1 MNKIKY
7 IGVIL
12 LVFFLSLNAFS
23 QTEHIILWDVTYS
36 MKGCCADGKVV
47 TAESIWEETKDKII
61 QQIENISA
69 NGRTSIYILPFQNPS
84 DNPAK
89 LDWKVV
95 SNINN
100 VKKTELKKWVREFE
114 FDFDGVKKRSTNVCE
129 ALNTAYDKIDSFS
142 NSKQIILALYTDGM
156 QTKKEEL
163 RNCEYDYRTCLNE
176 QVGRFCD
183 LCDELDRN
191 RLYVLKLK
199 DYTSNIKINCDCVI
213 EVETPPIPTYRSK
226 PHTSNQYFLEE
237 NIVGEKLIIFD
248 DVLGNMPVDL
258 LVTAVSSNPNI
269 IINKNVNVNEN
280 GDFTIVFQKVTVGE
294 NQREFTKISFKGA
307 SDDNV
312 EITIEPLSVEIE
324 NVMKSTVVIQEI
336 KIK

>member
-12 LVFFLSLNAFS
+12 LVFFLTLNVFS

-36 MKGCCADGKVV
+36 MQGCCTDGNVIAD
-47 TAESIWEETKDKII
+47 ESIWEETKDKII

-100 VKKTELKKWVREFE
+100 LKKTELKKWVREFE
-114 FDFDGVKKRSTNVCE
+114 FDFTVDGKSTNVCE
-129 ALNTAYDKIDSFS
+129 ALNMAYDKIDSFLDS
-142 NSKQIILALYTDGM
+142 EQIVLALYTDGM
-156 QTKKEEL
+156 QSPKKHL
-163 RNCEYDYRTCLNE
+163 NNCEYDYRTCLNE

-199 DYTSNIKINCDCVI
+199 DYRSNININCNCVI

-237 NIVGEKLIIFD
+237 NIVGEQLIIFD
-248 DVLGNMPVDL
+248 DVLGDMPVDL
-258 LVTAVSSNPNI
+258 LVTAVSSNSNI
-269 IINKNVNVNEN
+269 IINENVNVNEN
-280 GDFTIVFQKVTVGE
+280 GDFTIVFQEVVLGE
-294 NQREFTKISFKGA
+294 NQSEFTEIYFIGTSDA
-307 SDDNV
+307 SV

-324 NVMKSTVVIQEI
+324 NVKKSVITIKEI
-336 KIK
+336 IIK